1 MGERLGF
8 MIVLCYWKLLEAYV
22 MKKLRLDGGFDGF
35 CILKKE
41 RKIDEFLSDF
51 DLIFLAAAPPS
62 VIL

>member
-1 MGERLGF
+1 
-8 MIVLCYWKLLEAYV
+8 MIKNLKFG
-22 MKKLRLDGGFDGF
+22 GGFDGF